1 MLFSRS
7 MNNDE
12 LINATK
18 WLQSSHFSHLLSH
31 SEFSNPSGRRA
42 GRPVT
47 LSVLDDNI
55 YELYNFSS
63 TAYIQ
68 KESRYGTKIWSFV
81 IHIKHVLRL
90 PNKIF
95 INYEIIPDVRIILG
109 NMTSPKLSAALIH
122 WLDIHYLLLP
132 HKKSNYYLEFI
143 IFFQTK
149 YEIKTEW
156 RDSQNRYYT
165 RNEPILFLA
174 LWVKGRGNYS
184 GIPIHSHIIVY
195 IHIFHTLLR
204 WVLWSEFT
212 QA

>member
-12 LINATK
+12 LINATE
-18 WLQSSHFSHLLSH
+18 WLQSSHFSHLLSY
-31 SEFSNPSGRRA
+31 SEFNNPSGRRA
-42 GRPVT
+42 GRSVT

-55 YELYNFSS
+55 YELYNLSS

-95 INYEIIPDVRIILG
+95 INYEIIADVRIILG
-109 NMTSPKLSAALIH
+109 NMASPKLSDALIH

-143 IFFQTK
+143 IFFQMK
-149 YEIKTEW
+149 YERVSLQGNSKLLTTIVSILAEGIIIRYVYNLLQESKTL
-156 RDSQNRYYT
+156 QNDEVVKEFK
-165 RNEPILFLA
+165 RNKTKILF
-174 LWVKGRGNYS
+174 N
-184 GIPIHSHIIVY
+184 
-195 IHIFHTLLR
+195 
-204 WVLWSEFT
+204 
-212 QA
+212 